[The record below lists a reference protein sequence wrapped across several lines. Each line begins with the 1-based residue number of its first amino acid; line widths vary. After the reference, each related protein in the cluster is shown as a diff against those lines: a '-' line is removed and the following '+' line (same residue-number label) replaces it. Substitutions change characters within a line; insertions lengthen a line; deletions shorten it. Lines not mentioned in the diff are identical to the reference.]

1 MEVKVYDYL
10 QEDAMNIRRN
20 VFMTEQGYKNEFDE
34 IDGKA
39 LHIVIYDNEKPV
51 TTCRIYKEGNSY
63 VLGRIA
69 VDKACRG
76 KNLGTVIL
84 AEAKKIVL
92 QKGGKEIILHAQCRV
107 RGFYEN
113 SGYEGYGLIGED
125 EGHPHIWMR
134 KVINQ

>member
-51 TTCRIYKEGNSY
+51 TTCRIYQEGNSY

-84 AEAKKIVL
+84 AEAEKIVL

-134 KVINQ
+134 KAINQ